1 MLTRKIQVTVKFM
14 PVHIPTPEEKTD
26 PILFAK
32 VGVSWFVVFFL
43 LHIFETQGS
52 AKGDGFGAGGSS
64 DGRAEGRVCKGAEKR
79 KVT

>member
-14 PVHIPTPEEKTD
+14 PVHIPTPEEETD

-32 VGVSWFVVFFL
+32 VGGFPVDYLFFFT
-43 LHIFETQGS
+43 FETLGS
-52 AKGDGFGAGGSS
+52 AKGDGFGAWASS
-64 DGRAEGRVCKGAEKR
+64 DGCAEARVYEGAEKR

>member
-1 MLTRKIQVTVKFM
+1 MKFM

-32 VGVSWFVVFFL
+32 VGVPSSLYF
-43 LHIFETQGS
+43 HIFETQGS

-64 DGRAEGRVCKGAEKR
+64 DGCPEGGVC
-79 KVT
+79 